1 MNIEIGIAKNWEF
14 VKPELDKLDL
24 IRTTSQIGQGGHPR
38 MDNREIYQLWSLF
51 TRFGLSWREMDR
63 FLRFYGRPGLPSIR
77 TIFRRYR
84 EWTESG
90 ILERVF
96 RRLTSRLWMTDLGF
110 LDASFIKSKSGLK
123 EAGGFGFKGRG
134 CNVQL
139 MINENYQ
146 ILDFEVYSAQTHEVK
161 TIENFLGWTEVRR
174 LPATTLADRA
184 YDSGGLRNCFSIL
197 GLELSV
203 PYRSNSKNPLALAP
217 AQPESK
223 QRWKIERFFSWFKKW
238 RHFNYRYESKT
249 KNFKAYLFNVFSIM
263 LLSR

>member
-1 MNIEIGIAKNWEF
+1 MNIEIGIAKTWEL
-14 VKPELDKLDL
+14 VKLELEKEAFLR
-24 IRTTSQIGQGGHPR
+24 IASQIGQGGR
-38 MDNREIYQLWSLF
+38 ARRDDREIYELWSFF
-51 TRFGLSWREMDR
+51 TRWGLSWREIDR
-63 FLRFYGRPGLPSIR
+63 FLRFYGKPGLPSMR

-90 ILERVF
+90 VLERVF
-96 RRLTSRLWMTDLGF
+96 RRLTSQLLLTELGF
-110 LDASFIKSKSGLK
+110 LDASFIKSKSGLQ
-123 EAGGFGFKGRG
+123 EAGGYGFKGRG

-139 MINENYQ
+139 VINENYQ
-146 ILDFEVYSAQTHEVK
+146 VLDFDVYSAQTHEVK
-161 TIENFLGWTEVRR
+161 TMENFLGWTEAWR

-184 YDSGGLRNCFSIL
+184 YDSEGLRNCFEIL

-217 AQPESK
+217 AHPESK
-223 QRWKIERFFSWFKKW
+223 QRWKIERFFSWLKKW
-238 RHFNYRYESKT
+238 RHFNYRYEIKT